1 MAPEHKQPH
10 AVSLHSVQEAA
21 ERIAPFAHKTQV
33 SIKDFAALTCKR
45 VNMLHYYTLSAF
57 KVYSKY

>member
-33 SIKDFAALTCKR
+33 SVKDFAALTCKR
-45 VNMLHYYTLSAF
+45 VSI
-57 KVYSKY
+57 